1 MLVCLG
7 GAGVYAL
14 LARGAGRPA
23 SAIGG
28 TRGATASAST
38 ASGPVWY
45 TRTVRSM
52 HESLPAGGIT
62 LSSRGFTHG
71 HGPEVRF
78 DLRVSEETWVGVD
91 GTIRDRTVVAAVRF
105 RSRADRA
112 KWLAY
117 GRPVPNFNNVWLGWI
132 SHDGIDVAGGR
143 FPPQPGYQA
152 GEWLWPLRQ
161 GRRGQPVYLSA
172 AARAAERAGGA
183 ARPAEA
189 GRDSARSAPGIP
201 RRPAGARAPIAERVR
216 RALGYRQPARSTD
229 PGIAATRAGRRC
241 DHDARRTLSTNTHT
255 MRSGVPA
262 SP

>member
-28 TRGATASAST
+28 ARGAIASAS
-38 ASGPVWY
+38 AVSGPVWY

-62 LSSRGFTHG
+62 LTRRGFTRR

-91 GTIRDRTVVAAVRF
+91 GTIRDRTVAAAVRF
-105 RSRADRA
+105 RSAADRTR
-112 KWLAY
+112 WRAY
-117 GRPVPNFNNVWLGWI
+117 GRPVPNFNSVWLGLDQPRRNRRRGRQVPATARI
-132 SHDGIDVAGGR
+132 PSRRVA
-143 FPPQPGYQA
+143 
-152 GEWLWPLRQ
+152 WPLRQ
-161 GRRGQPVYLSA
+161 RRRGQPVYLSA

-183 ARPAEA
+183 ARPAQA
-189 GRDSARSAPGIP
+189 GGDSARSAPGVA
-201 RRPAGARAPIAERVR
+201 RRPERARTPAAGASSSSRISAACSPH
-216 RALGYRQPARSTD
+216 RS
-229 PGIAATRAGRRC
+229 RHRC
-241 DHDARRTLSTNTHT
+241 DARWSTLRSRCPAQLSTGTHT
-255 MRSGVPA
+255 TRSGVPA